1 LSAPPNKD
9 SGETDFA
16 ATNAEPSYTEA
27 RHSSA
32 DFRKTVR
39 NEIDAPPLW
48 VSAAKSDALRL
59 ALLGIFATFF
69 TWGLAYVFE
78 YIADPSVVNLAAFI
92 TFFSG
97 SIVAIVLV
105 IVQHF
110 YYRRPKRGRRRG
122 IRRLI
127 KKLLLR

>member
-9 SGETDFA
+9 SDQTDVDSELRRL
-16 ATNAEPSYTEA
+16 NEA
-27 RHSSA
+27 RHLSA
-32 DFRKTVR
+32 EYKDFSRK
-39 NEIDAPPLW
+39 EFQAPPLW

-59 ALLGIFATFF
+59 ALLGVFATFF

-110 YYRRPKRGRRRG
+110 YYRRPKRGRRRS